1 MARARNIKPGF
12 FRNADLVELPFEARL
27 LFIGL
32 WTIADRAGRLED
44 RPKQIK
50 MELFPADNM
59 DCDAL
64 LGQLAGI
71 RMIERYKAGGT
82 RYLQVV
88 NFGKHQNPHKD
99 EKQSTIPPNDGTAET
114 VIENRDGHSANTM
127 QAGCKHGATSE
138 VVGLIPDSLLLI
150 PEENPCS
157 PPASESADDGFATF
171 WAKYPKKVAK
181 PQALK
186 AWKKIKPAGQLL
198 AEMMAALEK
207 QNANADWQKD
217 GGQFIPHPA
226 TWLNGRRWE
235 DEAPQSAGQTP
246 ATTSPKPG
254 DTRKRWGANEIFDET
269 MGWIPA

>member
-1 MARARNIKPGF
+1 MARSRNIKPGF

-59 DCDAL
+59 DCDGL
-64 LGQLAGI
+64 LGLLAGI

-99 EKQSTIPPNDGTAET
+99 EKQSTIPPNDGTAESA
-114 VIENRDGHSANTM
+114 IEDQGEHRASTM
-127 QAGCKHGATSE
+127 QAQCKHGATSE
-138 VVGLIPDSLLLI
+138 AVRLIPDSLLLI

-157 PPASESADDGFATF
+157 PSASESTENGFATF
-171 WAKYPKKVAK
+171 WEQYPKKVAK

-186 AWKKIKPAGQLL
+186 AWKKIKPAGQTIAHL
-198 AEMMAALEK
+198 MAGLERQK
-207 QNANADWQKD
+207 ASADWVKD
-217 GGQFIPHPA
+217 GGQFVPHPA

-235 DEAPQSAGQTP
+235 DEAPAAAGQTAAP
-246 ATTSPKPG
+246 ARNPIFA
-254 DTRKRWGANEIFDET
+254 GAL
-269 MGWIPA
+269 

>member
-64 LGQLAGI
+64 LGLLAGI
-71 RMIERYKAGGT
+71 RMIERYKAGGN

-99 EKQSTIPPNDGTAET
+99 EKQSTIPQNDGTAENA
-114 VIENRDGHSANTM
+114 IGDQGEHSTSTM
-127 QAGCKHGATSE
+127 QAQCKHGATSE

-157 PPASESADDGFATF
+157 PSASESADDGFVTF
-171 WAKYPKKVAK
+171 WEQYPKKVAK

-186 AWKKIKPAGQLL
+186 AWKKIKPTGQLL
-198 AEMMAALEK
+198 ACLMSALETQK
-207 QNANADWQKD
+207 ASADWLKD
-217 GGQFIPHPA
+217 AGQFIPHPA
-226 TWLNGRRWE
+226 SWLNGRRWE
-235 DEAPQSAGQTP
+235 DEATSATDKTAAP
-246 ATTSPKPG
+246 ASNPIFA
-254 DTRKRWGANEIFDET
+254 GAI
-269 MGWIPA
+269 

>member
-12 FRNADLVELPFEARL
+12 FRNADLVELPFETRL

-50 MELFPADNM
+50 MELFPADSM

-64 LGQLAGI
+64 LGQLASIG
-71 RMIERYKAGGT
+71 MIERYQAGGA

-99 EKQSTIPPNDGTAET
+99 EKQSTIPPNNGAEDQAQ
-114 VIENRDGHSANTM
+114 RGANTM
-127 QAGCKHGATSE
+127 QARCKHGATSE

-150 PEENPCS
+150 PETNPCS
-157 PPASESADDGFATF
+157 PSASESVDDGFAYF
-171 WAKYPKKVAK
+171 WKRYPKKAAK

-186 AWKKIKPAGQLL
+186 AWNKIKPTGQALADLMAG
-198 AEMMAALEK
+198 LEK
-207 QNANADWQKD
+207 QKASGDWRKD
-217 GGQFIPHPA
+217 DGKFIPHPA

-235 DEAPQSAGQTP
+235 DEAPVAGQMAALARNP
-246 ATTSPKPG
+246 IFA
-254 DTRKRWGANEIFDET
+254 GAI
-269 MGWIPA
+269 

>member
-12 FRNADLVELPFEARL
+12 FRNSDLVELPFEARL
-27 LFIGL
+27 LFVGL
-32 WTIADRAGRLED
+32 WSIADRAGRLED

-64 LGQLAGI
+64 LNLLAGI
-71 RMIERYKAGGT
+71 RMIERYEAGGT

-99 EKQSTIPPNDGTAET
+99 EKKSTIPPNDGTGET
-114 VIENRDGHSANTM
+114 VIEDQGEHSANTM
-127 QAGCKHGATSE
+127 QVRCKHGATSE

-150 PEENPCS
+150 PDPLSPLPEENHCS
-157 PPASESADDGFATF
+157 PSASESADDGFATF
-171 WAKYPKKVAK
+171 WEQYPKKVAK

-198 AEMMAALEK
+198 AELMAALEK
-207 QNANADWQKD
+207 QKASADWLKD
-217 GGQFIPHPA
+217 DGRFIPHPA

-235 DEAPQSAGQTP
+235 DEAPPAADKTAAPVRNPIFAG
-246 ATTSPKPG
+246 A
-254 DTRKRWGANEIFDET
+254 I
-269 MGWIPA
+269 